1 MTTLTPPSIRLLV
14 CGNAD
19 RRDDGAGLAAAAA
32 ILPTLPRPV
41 LERIEVR
48 RCGQL
53 NVDDLLDLPA
63 GMSAVV
69 VDAAVGIEP
78 GRVVVLPL
86 ADVAARGDAPAP
98 HSSHELPP
106 SVAIRL
112 AGTLRGS
119 IPRGSF
125 VGIGG
130 GSFTFG
136 HSLSRPVHAGL
147 EAFRSALAAE
157 LIRLASAA

>member
-1 MTTLTPPSIRLLV
+1 MTTLAPPSIRLLV

-32 ILPTLPRPV
+32 TLPTLPRAV

-63 GMSAVV
+63 GMAAVV

-78 GRVVVLPL
+78 GEVVVLDL
-86 ADVAARGDAPAP
+86 AEVAAHADAPAP

-106 SVAIRL
+106 SVAISL

-119 IPRGSF
+119 MPGGSF

-136 HSLSRPVHAGL
+136 RSLSRPVRTGL
-147 EAFRSALAAE
+147 AAFRAALAAE
-157 LIRLASAA
+157 LTRLAAA